1 MTVVPSDAGS
11 ALQPP
16 WLHPDSGAVLFQVTL
31 AAGAPI
37 GAILS
42 KEVLRYRYQAR
53 ADGADAVAL
62 YEANRQEI
70 DDAVR
75 RRVAAGSLEPVML
88 RENDLA
94 ALSRR

>member
-1 MTVVPSDAGS
+1 VTAVPGDAVA

-16 WLHPDSGAVLFQVTL
+16 WLHPDSGAVQFQVAL
-31 AAGAPI
+31 PAGTPI

-70 DDAVR
+70 DAVVR
-75 RRVAAGSLEPVML
+75 PPARS
-88 RENDLA
+88 
-94 ALSRR
+94 SR